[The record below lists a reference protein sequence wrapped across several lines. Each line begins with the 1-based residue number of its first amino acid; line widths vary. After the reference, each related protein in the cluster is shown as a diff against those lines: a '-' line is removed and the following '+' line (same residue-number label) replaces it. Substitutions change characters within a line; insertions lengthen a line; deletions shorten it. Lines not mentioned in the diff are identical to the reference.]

1 LRAVTTTTAADVL
14 QVSRKSLD
22 NLLGRIGP
30 GAVGAG
36 RQGVERRISVALLE
50 ELALTVE
57 LSRRAG
63 IPARDAFEL
72 ARALL
77 GRAQVDP
84 DQADVSPDFIGSVS
98 LGPFVQLGANLRALR
113 EDLQARLETAIESVV
128 RRRRGRPANGV
139 RR

>member
-1 LRAVTTTTAADVL
+1 MRAVTTTTAADVL

-22 NLLGRIGP
+22 NLLGRIGSIGVGP
-30 GAVGAG
+30 GK
-36 RQGVERRISVALLE
+36 QGVERRISVALLE

-63 IPARDAFEL
+63 IPAREAFAL

-77 GRAQVDP
+77 GRAR
-84 DQADVSPDFIGSVS
+84 ADLSHPSLSPDFIGSVA
-98 LGPFVQLGANLRALR
+98 LGPFVQLGADVRALR
-113 EDLQARLETAIESVV
+113 EDLQTKLEAAIESVV
-128 RRRRGRPANGV
+128 RRRRGRPANGT